1 VLAFHAHTHAN
12 TLLPRPGKKRGFV
25 DITRVPNDD
34 QQPPASLDIPKAD
47 VHQAQRPQSIDKQVI
62 QNRVFVVTLTA
73 AITDAPTP
81 SPTAN
86 PPVTPN
92 GDGENVYTPP
102 PTNNNLDGDADD
114 TKEAPTAAPTAAPT
128 EAPTESVYTPPPDTK
143 PASTRSSS
151 APTAAAARASDC
163 ADSSK
168 AE

>member
-1 VLAFHAHTHAN
+1 VHPL
-12 TLLPRPGKKRGFV
+12 
-25 DITRVPNDD
+25 VPNDE
-34 QQPPASLDIPKAD
+34 QQPPASLYIPKAD
-47 VHQAQRPQSIDKQVI
+47 VHQAQRPQSIDKLVI
-62 QNRVFVVTLTA
+62 QHRVFVVTLTA

-114 TKEAPTAAPTAAPT
+114 AKGAPTAAPTAAPT
-128 EAPTESVYTPPPDTK
+128 EAPTESVYTPPPYTK

-151 APTAAAARASDC
+151 NSS
-163 ADSSK
+163 SSK
-168 AE
+168 GKRLRRQQ